1 MKIDEERIYSLTKF
15 SNKKGAKDL
24 KESDHNTMI
33 LKVKTNWKNLGDDK
47 DIRTEIYNFK
57 KKDDF
62 TIFQVETSNNEELR
76 ACFNDENDDL
86 EVSSKRWLSILNKII
101 IKCFKRIRLNKKK
114 SDKDLEVPFAK
125 KEKLKT
131 ELSAAATDDTFD
143 MQQAEEDL
151 ENVLEEISAHCGKK
165 NKDLA
170 EEYLAEMNDP
180 LEGFNLAKTWSL
192 KKKLAPKTTVDP
204 PMAMKDK

>member
-1 MKIDEERIYSLTKF
+1 MDANSKLGPRFVPSAPGEQSKNGKMLERVIKENDLIVVNGMDLCEGIITRFRKTINKDEKSFIDYFLVCRRFFELIIMMKIDEERIYSLTKF

-33 LKVKTNWKNLGDDK
+33 LKVKTNWKNLVDDK

-62 TIFQVETSNNEELR
+62 KIFQVETSNNEELR

-114 SDKDLEVPFAK
+114 
-125 KEKLKT
+125 
-131 ELSAAATDDTFD
+131 
-143 MQQAEEDL
+143 
-151 ENVLEEISAHCGKK
+151 N
-165 NKDLA
+165 
-170 EEYLAEMNDP
+170 
-180 LEGFNLAKTWSL
+180 
-192 KKKLAPKTTVDP
+192 
-204 PMAMKDK
+204 

>member
-1 MKIDEERIYSLTKF
+1 MLERVIKENDLIVVNGMDLCEGIITRFRKTINKDEKSVIDYFLVCRRFFELIIMMKIDEERIYSLTKF

-33 LKVKTNWKNLGDDK
+33 LKVKTNWKNLVDDK

-62 TIFQVETSNNEELR
+62 KIFQVETSNNEELR

-114 SDKDLEVPFAK
+114 
-125 KEKLKT
+125 
-131 ELSAAATDDTFD
+131 
-143 MQQAEEDL
+143 
-151 ENVLEEISAHCGKK
+151 N
-165 NKDLA
+165 
-170 EEYLAEMNDP
+170 
-180 LEGFNLAKTWSL
+180 
-192 KKKLAPKTTVDP
+192 
-204 PMAMKDK
+204 